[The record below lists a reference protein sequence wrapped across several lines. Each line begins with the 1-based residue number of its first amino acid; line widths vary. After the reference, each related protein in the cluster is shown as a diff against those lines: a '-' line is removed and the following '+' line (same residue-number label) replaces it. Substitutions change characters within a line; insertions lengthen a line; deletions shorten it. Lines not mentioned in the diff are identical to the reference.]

1 MNSMNRICSVIVD
14 GEGRF
19 VPGLNAF
26 FVSSN
31 EVSYCTCTGRCTGF
45 TTYGNTEILE
55 KDLSILRKINT
66 KYNLGKNFIMK
77 TINKNNI
84 KKGKL
89 LIENISLSTIHN
101 KLANA

>member
-1 MNSMNRICSVIVD
+1 MNRICNVIVD
-14 GEGRF
+14 GDGRY
-19 VPGLNAF
+19 VPGLNTF

-66 KYNLGKNFIMK
+66 KYNLGKNFIIQK
-77 TINKNNI
+77 INKNNI
-84 KKGKL
+84 KKGKI

-101 KLANA
+101 KIVNA

>member
-1 MNSMNRICSVIVD
+1 MNRICSVIVD

-45 TTYGNTEILE
+45 TTYGNTDTLE
-55 KDLSILRKINT
+55 KDLSILRRINN

-101 KLANA
+101 QIANA